1 MSCPICGGTLVGD
14 GYILVVHCE
23 NLDGA
28 PDVEP
33 DAGPLYCNYLP
44 EEEMKEACASTA
56 EELSWF
62 GFRSNEEMDAALR
75 LLYADLNEMD
85 LPRQPGAFERF
96 TMARSSC
103 QK

>member
-14 GYILVVHCE
+14 GYTLVVHCE
-23 NLDGA
+23 NLGDV
-28 PDVEP
+28 PNVEP
-33 DAGPLYCNYLP
+33 DAGPLYCNYLT
-44 EEEMKEACASTA
+44 EEEMKEVCAWTS

-85 LPRQPGAFERF
+85 LPRQPGAFESF
-96 TMARSSC
+96 TMARSYC